1 MRVFSIAKGFHY
13 VWKHTPPELSPKEL
27 DRLRAM
33 TLWQETRDV
42 GLACRTFG
50 ISRATLYRWLDRFDP
65 EDLTS
70 LKEKSRRPK
79 TLRNPTWSLKLIMA
93 VKRLRQQYPRW
104 AKDKI
109 AVLLKG
115 EGCEASAST
124 VGRIINH
131 LKKTGQLV
139 EPKRKVISGK
149 RRMQRPY
156 AIRKPKDY
164 AVREPGDLV
173 QVDTLDIRPV
183 PDTVLKQFTARDIV
197 SKWDVL
203 QARRRATAKTARD
216 FLDKAEKR
224 MPFPIRALQVDGG
237 SEFFSEFEE
246 ACKQKG
252 IRLFV
257 LPPKS
262 PKLNGCVE
270 RSNRT
275 HTEEFYEVYDCSW
288 IVPELNEQL
297 LRWEHVYNCIRPHKA
312 LGLKTP
318 LQFLKDRGIIQY
330 YKPLQMSHMS

>member
-13 VWKHTPPELSPKEL
+13 LWKHTPPKRSQKEL
-27 DRLRAM
+27 DRLRAIN
-33 TLWQETRDV
+33 LWQETRDV
-42 GLACRTFG
+42 GLVCRTFG
-50 ISRATLYRWLDRFDP
+50 ISRATLYRWLKKFDP
-65 EDLTS
+65 KDLTS
-70 LKEKSRRPK
+70 LKEQSRRPK
-79 TLRNPTWSLKLIMA
+79 TFRKPTWSSELMMA
-93 VKRLRQQYPRW
+93 VKRLRHLYPRW
-104 AKDKI
+104 VKDKI
-109 AVLLKG
+109 AVLLKR
-115 EGCEASAST
+115 EGLEASAST

-131 LKKTGQLV
+131 LKKRGELI
-139 EPKRKVISGK
+139 EPKRRSFSVK
-149 RRMQRPY
+149 RRMQRPH
-156 AIRKPKDY
+156 AIRKPKNY
-164 AVREPGDLV
+164 SVTEPGDLV

-183 PDTVLKQFTARDIV
+183 PDTVLKQFTARDMV
-197 SKWDVL
+197 SKWDVIE
-203 QARRRATAKTARD
+203 ARSRATAKTARD

-224 MPFPIRALQVDGG
+224 MPFHIKAVQVDGG
-237 SEFFSEFEE
+237 SEFFSEFED

-297 LRWEHVYNCIRPHKA
+297 LQWEYTYNCIRPHKA

-318 LQFLKDRGIIQY
+318 LQFLKDRGIILD
-330 YKPLQMSHMS
+330 YKLLPESHMS